1 MGPPAAEMRF
11 TPFPERR
18 LETKDGPLDRAARSL
33 HGIIAAR
40 FLAGRA
46 ALRSRAH
53 AVMLLETEIAAL
65 ASPAMTAAATELR
78 QLLRGRKPDPF
89 AITKAFALV
98 REATWRQ
105 FGFRHHPSQL
115 MGGFALLDGRM
126 VEMATGE
133 GKTVTALL
141 AAVVQALAGRRV
153 HVITA
158 NEYLAERDRD
168 GLAPIFELFDISV
181 GLIRPDSSR
190 EERRTAYACDVTYC
204 TAKDVVFDYLRDRI
218 ALGRRRKRA
227 EWLIGRAFGD
237 APDNCVLRG
246 LDCAII
252 DEADNT
258 LIDEAGLPLIISG
271 STDDAVPEEVYQK
284 ILVFAGGLGP
294 QEDFR
299 IEEAGRRVV
308 LTDRGRAQLDAV
320 AEWLPSPWSALKA
333 CEHLTIQALQAL
345 HLFARDVHYFVAD
358 DKVQII
364 DDFTG
369 RAMPDRTWSLGL
381 HQFIEFKEGLPTSQE
396 RRTAA
401 QLTFQRFFPRYRHLS
416 GMSGTVLEVAGEISR
431 VYGLRTIRIPIAQP
445 SGLQHRGTRLLPTE
459 TAKWAAVA
467 ERAAQLASTEKRP
480 VLIGTRSVAASER
493 ISAALAARGQPHEVL
508 SARQNSDEA
517 IRVRMAGEAGRI
529 TIATNIAGRGTDIPV
544 SDHVASMGGLH
555 VILTE
560 FNEARRIDRQLYG
573 RTARKGQA
581 GSCEAIVSLEDDLF
595 RRYLASFL
603 VNAGQ
608 HLPQAVLTRLGD
620 ALRQRAQTRAERRSA
635 MLRGIA
641 QEADRRHEQSLA
653 FAGQE

>member
-1 MGPPAAEMRF
+1 MSTHITELRF
-11 TPFPERR
+11 TPFPERN
-18 LETKDGPLDRAARSL
+18 LETKDGLLDRTARSL
-33 HGIIAAR
+33 HGAIAAR
-40 FLAGRA
+40 LLARPA
-46 ALRSRAH
+46 DLRSRAH
-53 AVMLLETEIAAL
+53 AVMILETEMAKLAL
-65 ASPAMTAAATELR
+65 PAITAAATELR
-78 QLLRGRKPDPF
+78 RPLRCRTPDPL
-89 AITKAFALV
+89 AVIKAFALV

-105 FGFRHHPSQL
+105 FGFRHNPSQL

-141 AAVVQALAGRRV
+141 AAVVQSLAGRRV
-153 HVITA
+153 HIITA

-168 GLAPIFELFDISV
+168 GLAPIFDLFDISV

-227 EWLIGRAFGD
+227 EWLVGLAFGD
-237 APDNCVLRG
+237 TPDNCVLRG

-252 DEADNT
+252 DEADST
-258 LIDEAGLPLIISG
+258 LIDEARSPLIISG
-271 STDDAVPEEVYQK
+271 STENPVPEEVYEK
-284 ILVFAGGLGP
+284 IYAFAGSLDP

-299 IEEAGRRVV
+299 IEEAARRIA
-308 LTDRGRAQLDAV
+308 LTDRGRAQLDGV
-320 AEWLPSPWSALKA
+320 ADCLPSPWSALKA
-333 CEHLTIQALQAL
+333 CEHLTTQALQAL
-345 HLFARDVHYFVAD
+345 HLFARDVHYFVVG
-358 DKVQII
+358 DKIQII

-381 HQFIEFKEGLPTSQE
+381 HQFIEFKEGMAISEE
-396 RRTAA
+396 RRTVA
-401 QLTFQRFFPRYRHLS
+401 QLTFQRFFPRYRRLS

-431 VYGLRTIRIPIAQP
+431 VYGLLTIRIPIARP

-467 ERAAQLASTEKRP
+467 ERAAQLAITEKRP

-493 ISAALAARGQPHEVL
+493 VSAALSAHGHPHDVL

-544 SDHVASMGGLH
+544 SDQVESRGGLH

-560 FNEARRIDRQLYG
+560 FNESRRIDRQLYG

-581 GSCEAIVSLEDDLF
+581 GSCEAIVSLDDDLF
-595 RRYLASFL
+595 RRFIPTIITTAMKNMPGS
-603 VNAGQ
+603 
-608 HLPQAVLTRLGD
+608 VLMRLGE
-620 ALRQRAQTRAERRSA
+620 ALRHLAQTRAERRSA
-635 MLRGIA
+635 MLRRIA
-641 QEADRRHEQSLA
+641 QEADRGRDQSFA